1 MKSGSLGEKRVF
13 VELFSGSGVLS
24 SALRRRGHA
33 VVSLDIKDNPAFD
46 LLKPAVFDEIK
57 GWIMSGLV
65 WGLWSG
71 TPGETFSQARR
82 ATPGSAFPGPLR
94 SSDEPRGLQNLHG
107 EELSQVNKAN
117 LLADRAAVLLRLAE
131 SLRLVVGEEN
141 PASSLLWWTRQRRDW
156 ASRDAHDFVIDYCA
170 FGRPFRARTRLR
182 LSNVAKTEEF
192 RACRCTGRGI
202 CSFSGR
208 THCRLSG
215 SENGVSKTSSRTAY
229 PLVLCKRLARL
240 FSTSMLN
247 CATATRWRR
256 FMG

>member
-1 MKSGSLGEKRVF
+1 LKSGSLGEKRVF
-13 VELFSGSGVLS
+13 VELFSGSGGLS
-24 SALRRRGHA
+24 LALRRRGHA
-33 VVSLDIKDNPAFD
+33 VVSLDIRDNPAFD
-46 LLKPAVFDEIK
+46 LIKPAVFDEIK

-71 TPGETFSQARR
+71 TPCETFS
-82 ATPGSAFPGPLR
+82 GPLR

-107 EELSQVNKAN
+107 DELSKVNKAN

-131 SLRLVVGEEN
+131 SLRLVTGEEN
-141 PASSLLWWTRQRRDW
+141 PASSILWWTRQRRDW
-156 ASRDAHDFVIDYCA
+156 ASRDSHDFVIDYCA

-215 SENGVSKTSSRTAY
+215 SENGVSKTSAKTAY
-229 PLVLCKRLARL
+229 PRVLCKRIARL

-247 CATATRWRR
+247 CATATRWRWYK
-256 FMG
+256 G